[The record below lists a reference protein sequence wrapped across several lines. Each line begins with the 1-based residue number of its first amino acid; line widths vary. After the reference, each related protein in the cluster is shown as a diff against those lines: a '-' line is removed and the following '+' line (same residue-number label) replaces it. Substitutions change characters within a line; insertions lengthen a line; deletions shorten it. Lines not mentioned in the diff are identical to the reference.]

1 MNVMNNDSMKDSIK
15 EKILLV
21 AERLFAS
28 KGYDAVG
35 VQEIVV
41 ESGVT
46 KPTLYYYFECKQGV
60 LEAIIEQKGT
70 RLIQTTREI
79 SARYTGDFFHVV
91 SDLIEAQI
99 QFAEENPDFFRIHCA
114 LLNAPENSIPH
125 EVYKHTAKALY
136 EIIFNLFQKATS
148 VFGNMKGKEEL
159 YSTLFF
165 NNMTTLA
172 MLYTQKKYKIDKD
185 TLYQITHS
193 ILYGFAD

>member
-46 KPTLYYYFECKQGV
+46 KPTLYYYFESKQGV
-60 LEAIIEQKGT
+60 IEAIIEQKGG
-70 RLIQTTREI
+70 RLIQTMKEI
-79 SARYTGDFFHVV
+79 SARYAGDFFQIV
-91 SDLIEAQI
+91 SDLIEAHI
-99 QFAEENPDFFRIHCA
+99 QFAEKNPDFFRIHCA

-125 EVYKHTAKALY
+125 EVYKHIAKALY
-136 EIIFNLFQKATS
+136 EIIFDLFQKATS